1 MPGHVAPGTMRP
13 SGVASLLQREPCQVK
28 EEPPMI
34 RRRVHPSVC
43 AAFAAIA
50 SLAVA
55 AEPAPDFTLTDT
67 YGQPVS
73 LKAYRGS
80 VLWISFGA
88 TW

>member
-1 MPGHVAPGTMRP
+1 
-13 SGVASLLQREPCQVK
+13 
-28 EEPPMI
+28 MI

-50 SLAVA
+50 SVAVA

>member
-1 MPGHVAPGTMRP
+1 
-13 SGVASLLQREPCQVK
+13 
-28 EEPPMI
+28 MI
-34 RRRVHPSVC
+34 PRRAHQAAC
-43 AAFAAIA
+43 AALATIA
-50 SLAVA
+50 TLAVA